1 MRAIG
6 IDVHRDFCEL
16 AISEDGRLRSA
27 GRVASTPAELA
38 LLAAS
43 LQADDVVA
51 LETTGNALAIA
62 RILEGH
68 VARVV
73 VASAKEL
80 HAISDAK
87 AKTDRRD
94 ARTLA
99 RLLAAGMLEGT
110 WLPDEATRALRR
122 RLQRRE
128 QLVRQRSRLKN
139 EIHATLYRNLSGAG
153 PASDLFGTAG
163 RRWLAGLALPA
174 DERETVDGCLRVLD
188 FLGDEVDHL
197 EQAVAC
203 QALASPEI
211 RRLVTIPGVNL
222 ITAATLMAVIGD
234 VGRFASARKL
244 VGYLG
249 LDPRVRQSGSAAAR
263 MGRISKEGA
272 ASARRVLCEAAQAA
286 MRTPGPLRAFGQRVG
301 ARRGHQVAVVAV
313 ARKLAS
319 LAWRLLDKRPGLRL
333 CQPLAGGLE
342 AAPHRAARRCA
353 APARTPL
360 ERDTERPAGTRT
372 RARLGRR
379 ARLPAPGLRLAG
391 RRQEGQGRGRRSGA
405 RILGRPAQDRAAR
418 QTHKPRRLRLSSR
431 SPAPKRLRSHREVG
445 LSRRT

>member
-16 AISEDGRLRSA
+16 AISEGGQLRSA
-27 GRVASTPAELA
+27 GRVPSTPEQLE
-38 LLAAS
+38 LLAQS
-43 LQADDVVA
+43 LGPDDEVA

-62 RILEGH
+62 HILAPH
-68 VARVV
+68 VGRVV

-80 HAISDAK
+80 HAITGAK

-99 RLLAAGMLEGT
+99 RLLAAGLLEGT

-139 EIHATLYRNLSGAG
+139 EIHATLYRNLAGVG
-153 PASDLFGTAG
+153 PASDLFGAAG

-174 DERETVDGCLRVLD
+174 DERETIDGCLRVLD
-188 FLGDEVDHL
+188 FLGEEVDRL
-197 EQAVAC
+197 EQAVAG
-203 QALASPEI
+203 QALVSPEI

-249 LDPRVRQSGSAAAR
+249 LDPRVRQSGSSPARTGRILKGGRRQRPARALRGRPGGDAHPGAAAR
-263 MGRISKEGA
+263 LRT
-272 ASARRVLCEAAQAA
+272 ARESPARP
-286 MRTPGPLRAFGQRVG
+286 PGG
-301 ARRGHQVAVVAV
+301 RRGRRPQAGQP
-313 ARKLAS
+313 RLAT
-319 LAWRLLDKRPGLRL
+319 AYKRPGLRL

-342 AAPHRAARRCA
+342 AAAHRAARRCA

-360 ERDTERPAGTRT
+360 ERDTQHPAGTRT
-372 RARLGRR
+372 RARPGRR
-379 ARLPAPGLRLAG
+379 VCLSAPGLRLAG
-391 RRQEGQGRGRRSGA
+391 QRQEGQGCGRRNGA
-405 RILGRPAQDRAAR
+405 RI
-418 QTHKPRRLRLSSR
+418 
-431 SPAPKRLRSHREVG
+431 
-445 LSRRT
+445 

>member
-16 AISEDGRLRSA
+16 AISENGRLRSA
-27 GRVASTPAELA
+27 GRVPSTPEQLE
-38 LLAAS
+38 LLAQS
-43 LQADDVVA
+43 LGPDDEVA

-62 RILEGH
+62 RIIEPH

-80 HAISDAK
+80 HAITGAK

-99 RLLAAGMLEGT
+99 RLLAAGLLEGT

-139 EIHATLYRNLSGAG
+139 EIHATLYRNLAGVG
-153 PASDLFGTAG
+153 PASDLFGAAG

-174 DERETVDGCLRVLD
+174 DERETIDGCLRVLD
-188 FLGDEVDHL
+188 FLGEEVDRL
-197 EQAVAC
+197 EQAVAG
-203 QALASPEI
+203 QALVSPEI

-249 LDPRVRQSGSAAAR
+249 LDPRVRQSGSSPAR
-263 MGRISKEGA
+263 TGRISKEGA

-286 MRTPGPLRAFGQRVG
+286 MRTPGPLRAFGQRVR

-319 LAWRLLDKRPGLRL
+319 LAWRLLSSGQDYAYASPSRVALKLRRIEL
-333 CQPLAGGLE
+333 RAG
-342 AAPHRAARRCA
+342 AP
-353 APARTPL
+353 
-360 ERDTERPAGTRT
+360 
-372 RARLGRR
+372 
-379 ARLPAPGLRLAG
+379 
-391 RRQEGQGRGRRSGA
+391 RQRGRRSNATLNTRRERERELALAAERAYQRLVSDWQASAKKDKGA
-405 RILGRPAQDRAAR
+405 GAATGRASEGVPEGPSSAADPQAPASA
-418 QTHKPRRLRLSSR
+418 L
-431 SPAPKRLRSHREVG
+431 
-445 LSRRT
+445 